1 MEKGSPNMSVGE
13 RPSKHEWWRE
23 TIPTWKV
30 KKRIRI
36 TGNVSLELVKTSFPK
51 CQRND
56 MNKKWPVRRP
66 NIHWNFLIFSS
77 RFTDPFVPRYHVSE
91 RRKTLVEKQRIKSH
105 HFSKRKRWKQLWFS
119 EKKML
124 AIFRL
129 SFVKRM
135 NMSHFL
141 VNFDHKWR
149 YIRTQNTN
157 KQT

>member
-1 MEKGSPNMSVGE
+1 MEKGSPNRSVGE

-23 TIPTWKV
+23 TIPTWMV